1 MVWKMA
7 SRTTNEIDELREQL
21 DDLRAQL
28 KRLSRAVNDDVQDG
42 AAGIASGIA
51 AQVSRLAGDLEDTA
65 RRTYDRV
72 SGTVTENAQQ
82 YSRSIEKAITDHP
95 FGAATIALAAGV
107 ILSRFLD
114 RGR

>member
-7 SRTTNEIDELREQL
+7 SRTTSELDDLREEL
-21 DDLRAQL
+21 DDLRAEL
-28 KRLSRAVNDDVQDG
+28 KRLTKAVSEDADDAVG
-42 AAGIASGIA
+42 VASGIA
-51 AQVSRLAGDLEDTA
+51 RQVARIAGDLEDTA
-65 RRTYDRV
+65 KRTYDRL
-72 SGTVTENAQQ
+72 SDSVTEGAQQ
-82 YSRSIEKAITDHP
+82 YSRSLEKAITDHP